1 MKRHDNEPKRSP
13 YGWEMAFSWCPPE
26 DSPLLDGTPSAPEPA
41 LGPDPADEQ
50 GEVTRRYDRMAWLY
64 DIYDAPMEW
73 LGTRRRRG
81 RLLANAEG
89 RVLEVGVGTGKNL
102 SHYPDAIDLTGI
114 DISEAMLA
122 RARRRAG
129 RLGKTADFEV
139 ADIHSLPFPTA
150 TFDTAVAT
158 CVFCSV
164 ADPVLGLSELAR
176 VTKADGRILLL
187 EHVRPRNRLF
197 GWLAD
202 AATVL
207 TRRIFGFRANRRT
220 EANVAAAGLQVV
232 DIRREGVWREMVT
245 TPASGSEGAR
255 TEEQVE
261 RQNDSPDD

>member
-1 MKRHDNEPKRSP
+1 MKRSNMESRPSP
-13 YGWEMAFSWCPPE
+13 YAWDMAFAWCPPD
-26 DSPLLDGTPSAPEPA
+26 DSPLLGGGSRDSEDVQAS
-41 LGPDPADEQ
+41 DPADEQ
-50 GEVTRRYDRMAWLY
+50 TAVTRRYDRMAWLY

-73 LGTRRRRG
+73 LGTRTRRR
-81 RLLANAEG
+81 RLLSNAEG

-102 SHYPDAIDLTGI
+102 THYPDGVALTGI

-122 RARRRAG
+122 RARRRAE
-129 RLGKTADFEV
+129 RLGRHPVLHV
-139 ADIHSLPFPTA
+139 ADVRQAPFPDA

-164 ADPVLGLSELAR
+164 ADPVRGLSELAR
-176 VTKADGRILLL
+176 VTKPGGRVLLL

-220 EANVAAAGLQVV
+220 EDNVAAAGLQVV
-232 DIRREGVWREMVT
+232 DVRREGVWREIIA
-245 TPASGSEGAR
+245 TPGAR
-255 TEEQVE
+255 
-261 RQNDSPDD
+261 SPEMNGVTR